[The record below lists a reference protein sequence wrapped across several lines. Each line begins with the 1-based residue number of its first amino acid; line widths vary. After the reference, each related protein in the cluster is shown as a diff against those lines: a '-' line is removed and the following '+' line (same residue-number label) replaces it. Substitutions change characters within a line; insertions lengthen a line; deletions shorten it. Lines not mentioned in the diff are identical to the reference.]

1 MAEAGQLLTSAKR
14 CRPIGWTCTGSVARK
29 TLSCGLLRLVMDVVQ
44 RYVAGRPARLPLEEL
59 ADCGQAI
66 LEGVARSAQQ
76 LKHSFR

>member
-1 MAEAGQLLTSAKR
+1 MTYRLDLSQQS
-14 CRPIGWTCTGSVARK
+14 
-29 TLSCGLLRLVMDVVQ
+29 LSCAKSYCCLLSLGMDVVQ